1 MIFLDNA
8 STTITDK
15 RCADTALRYM
25 TEKFYNP
32 SAPYH
37 PSVTVSNE
45 INRCRENILRL
56 LKGEGKI
63 VFTSSGTE
71 SDNTAIFG
79 SKKTKGS
86 RIVLSDS
93 EHPAVKKCA
102 ETLIS
107 QGYEVVF
114 APVDEAGRVIYEE
127 FIKALNVNTSFVSVM
142 HVNNETGAV
151 NDIKKLC
158 NAAKKIN
165 PSVIFH
171 SDGVQAVGKIKVNLK
186 ELGVDLYSFSG
197 HKIHAPKGIAG
208 LYIKKGV
215 NIKPYLI
222 GGGQEYALRS
232 STENV
237 PGIMAFNE
245 ALTIQYNSYN
255 DNYEQISALR
265 NFLVS
270 SLDKEKI
277 KLISTGECS
286 PYIIMFALKK
296 VRGEVMLH
304 SLEKYEIY
312 IGTGSACSSK
322 KSDKIQ
328 SYSLYLSDEYKK
340 GLIRV
345 SLSRFT
351 TKDDI
356 DYFIKSLNLEYDN
369 LIKYI

>member
-8 STTITDK
+8 STTPTDK
-15 RCADTALRYM
+15 RCAEIAVTYM
-25 TEKFYNP
+25 TEKFFNP

-37 PSVTVSNE
+37 PSVQISNE
-45 INRCRENILRL
+45 IDRCRENILRL

-63 VFTSSGTE
+63 IFTSGGTE
-71 SDNTAIFG
+71 SDNTALFG
-79 SKKTKGS
+79 SKKARGS
-86 RIVLSDS
+86 RIILSNS

-107 QGYEVVF
+107 QGHDVVF
-114 APVDEAGRVIYEE
+114 APVDEAGRVIFEDY
-127 FIKALNVNTSFVSVM
+127 ISLVNADTSLISVM
-142 HVNNETGAV
+142 HVNNETGAI
-151 NDIKKLC
+151 NDLKRLC
-158 NAAKKIN
+158 TAAKKIN
-165 PSVIFH
+165 PDVIFH

-208 LYIKKGV
+208 LFIRKGI

-222 GGGQEYALRS
+222 GGGQEYSLRS

-237 PGIMAFNE
+237 PGILAFNE
-245 ALTIQYNSYN
+245 ALRIQNELFN
-255 DNYEQISALR
+255 EDFQKISALR
-265 NFLVS
+265 NLLVS
-270 SLDKEKI
+270 GLDGEKF

-286 PYIIMFALKK
+286 PYIVMFALKK

-322 KSDKIQ
+322 KTDKNQ
-328 SYSLYLSDEYKK
+328 SFASYLSEEYKK

-351 TKDDI
+351 DKNDI
-356 DYFIKSLNLEYDN
+356 EYFIKSLNLEYDN